1 MLFIIID
8 VIVYLLP
15 IYTSIRWLRT
25 NENDDQI
32 IPFFTFSCLFLNL
45 KLISFFRILEIY
57 NVYFTIVT
65 RIAKKVVFFFV
76 CFIMIILIS
85 FAYAF
90 HILLAPKMS
99 YSFDERIINNDPNNP
114 WNIATTFQV
123 YENETSVNSNS
134 FILQKPDENTNVF
147 SSFITSLFA
156 TCLLLT
162 GTLD

>member
-32 IPFFTFSCLFLNL
+32 IQFFTFSCLFLNL

-114 WNIATTFQV
+114 W
-123 YENETSVNSNS
+123 
-134 FILQKPDENTNVF
+134 
-147 SSFITSLFA
+147 
-156 TCLLLT
+156 
-162 GTLD
+162 